1 MTKSEERMQHS
12 LRSPRG
18 VKSNKNLLELSLWRN
33 HTSQMLASMRC
44 TCGLKLVDEWG
55 KIPLALCLLLFSEK
69 AVCEGCKR
77 QWGYFA
83 GLRNVWSI
91 LSIWYKYSLI
101 WRHGK
106 KKIGL
111 VMELKWVCLMI
122 FYNKIC
128 LARQQ
133 LNDWWLCPSK
143 YAIWLAL
150 LLHCLCLHACNIEY
164 RKHMNIAS
172 HPVPRAFQSQRAW
185 NEVLLNRIK
194 CTNKVYNTYNLFYL
208 QCFQPSHSTHHKS
221 NPS

>member
-1 MTKSEERMQHS
+1 MQHS
-12 LRSPRG
+12 LQSPRG
-18 VKSNKNLLELSLWRN
+18 VKSNTNLLELSLWRN
-33 HTSQMLASMRC
+33 HTSQMLASMRYMC
-44 TCGLKLVDEWG
+44 ELKLVDECG

-83 GLRNVWSI
+83 GLRNEWSI

-111 VMELKWVCLMI
+111 VMELKWVCLMT

-133 LNDWWLCPSK
+133 VNDWWLCHLVGS
-143 YAIWLAL
+143 IVTLSMLACMQ
-150 LLHCLCLHACNIEY
+150 HWIPKTHEH
-164 RKHMNIAS
+164 R
-172 HPVPRAFQSQRAW
+172 QSSCSSGIPITTGVKRGAV
-185 NEVLLNRIK
+185 E
-194 CTNKVYNTYNLFYL
+194 
-208 QCFQPSHSTHHKS
+208 
-221 NPS
+221 